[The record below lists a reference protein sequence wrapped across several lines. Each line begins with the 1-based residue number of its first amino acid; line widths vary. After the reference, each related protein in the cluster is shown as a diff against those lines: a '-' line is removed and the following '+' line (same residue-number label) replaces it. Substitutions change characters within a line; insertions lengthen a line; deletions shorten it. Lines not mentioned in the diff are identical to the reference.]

1 MSNFWKTAT
10 ERWQDSLNVVLG
22 VWLILSPWILGFA
35 STPAAMWNAVLIGLV
50 IAAAAAAALVDFH
63 KWEEWADMAFGL
75 WLLLSPWILGFAAM
89 LAAATWN
96 FVVVGILT
104 IALAAWSLR
113 DHMAPAG

>member
-22 VWLILSPWILGFA
+22 LWLIVSPWILGFA
-35 STPAAMWNAVLIGLV
+35 PETTAMWNAVLMGAV
-50 IAAAAAAALVDFH
+50 IALVALGALVEFH

-75 WLLLSPWILGFAAM
+75 WLVVSPWALGFAAT
-89 LAAATWN
+89 LATATWN
-96 FVVVGILT
+96 FVVVGLLT

-113 DHMAPAG
+113 AHMTPAH